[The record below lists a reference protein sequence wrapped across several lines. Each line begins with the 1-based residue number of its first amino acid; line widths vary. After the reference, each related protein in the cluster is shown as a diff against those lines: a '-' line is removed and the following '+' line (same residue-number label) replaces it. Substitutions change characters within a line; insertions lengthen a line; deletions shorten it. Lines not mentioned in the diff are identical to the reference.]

1 MKKSLILGILI
12 LTLMLSFISA
22 EKISLSNDD
31 PKTDVIIAGKNYT
44 IELVSASDGSATIK
58 VTDSQ
63 GKSETKEI
71 AENSEKEVNNIKI
84 EVESAD
90 ETNLKLSASIEVEAS
105 SEKEEDESE
114 DEDSNKI
121 GLTSDNPKTSVTIS
135 GESYSIELISASDT
149 SATIKVS
156 QVKEISEGSSKK
168 VGGIDIMVKNAEETN
183 YKLSAELTIGAE
195 SFSLTNENPQK
206 TISILDESFTIEVV
220 SASDGSATI
229 KVSQSKEISEDKS
242 KNLGGLKIE
251 VENADETNLKLSA
264 SIEVEAA
271 SEESEQEQDEQE
283 KQPPKEVT
291 PTGETGPIEIPK
303 EETKPICNGCELDNN
318 CYPFGYRKSGKLCSE
333 NKEFVEQSSA
343 GNKCENNFECESN
356 ICASGECVS
365 QGLIKKVLNW
375 LKRLFGFD

>member
-90 ETNLKLSASIEVEAS
+90 ETNLKLSASIEVEA
-105 SEKEEDESE
+105 
-114 DEDSNKI
+114 
-121 GLTSDNPKTSVTIS
+121 
-135 GESYSIELISASDT
+135 
-149 SATIKVS
+149 
-156 QVKEISEGSSKK
+156 
-168 VGGIDIMVKNAEETN
+168 
-183 YKLSAELTIGAE
+183 
-195 SFSLTNENPQK
+195 
-206 TISILDESFTIEVV
+206 
-220 SASDGSATI
+220 
-229 KVSQSKEISEDKS
+229 
-242 KNLGGLKIE
+242 
-251 VENADETNLKLSA
+251 
-264 SIEVEAA
+264 A

-318 CYPFGYRKSGKLCSE
+318 CYPFGYRKSGKFCSE